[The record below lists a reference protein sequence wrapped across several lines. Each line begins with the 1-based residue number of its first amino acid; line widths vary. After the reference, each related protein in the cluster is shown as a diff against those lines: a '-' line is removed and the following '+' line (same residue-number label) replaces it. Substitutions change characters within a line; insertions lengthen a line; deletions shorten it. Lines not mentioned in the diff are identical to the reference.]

1 MSDPQDTQR
10 QNFLEFCKTKQFPL
24 YFSAFPSAAIRV
36 DSGALVSSPIGP
48 PPFCRLMP
56 VDATDVNTK
65 YYLMCDG
72 LYASIKNIVWNS
84 SDCIAVT
91 DSTDIAFQFTVVFQ
105 STTVMALVAYDQVF
119 PDPRAPSGPFYSLC
133 HRWSGPQSAL
143 LMEPELDFGGFT
155 SSIIIPTDGTDV
167 ADWTRLLNQWHRF
180 FARALFPLIYSD
192 RDKCTLSL
200 SGSYLTPGGF
210 GHFRF
215 IAVDPSDYTKGYRVL
230 ANHSNYVAGIG
241 TYGNSDCFNTTTDIN
256 QASVWRFVLMSQED
270 RTFMLQQGIG
280 NVLTR
285 PWDMYSNGLYG
296 RGVTLAAAPGD
307 NGFGGVQQIFQMP
320 FYAFRQMRMGNVSTQ
335 AHFYFSSGGKHLYA
349 NGTTLAWGD
358 VDDDSATIVL
368 TLPSP
373 TSLHV
378 GYHISVGG
386 KWITSAAANAPITLA
401 ASMDQAAHFCPIFDD
416 DTDLELWLYDTNL
429 ALAVVNGQPVFVD
442 LEDPTAIAPA
452 WSVALELDP
461 NHPTYEMGA
470 LANATTSDPA
480 TKTLATTVYLK
491 DLVPVLQ
498 QTKAGKYGT
507 MWNYSFDNI
516 IAPDDWLLASPGH
529 MFAAYAY
536 IPKRI
541 VDATNTTFPL
551 KTAGGNTGPAIA
563 LLQSSVNAVGGTP
576 QAYYAGHSY
585 FLYEQIYQLIISGNE
600 FIDVSGLLRPVKP
613 GDSEGTP
620 TGEFLAALRNA
631 LTYLSTKTSA
641 PSVVIRLL
649 FGEPGGYPG
658 DFVKGYRA
666 AGDVLMDLTRDIAAM
681 TTSRM
686 TIYIAYAG
694 TTVTWNHAKIVAV
707 DGQRAIVGGHNLW
720 QHAYLGDYPVF
731 DISMKLSGHATFDAH
746 NYAED
751 RWVKVIQAGVF
762 HEADAASFDASL
774 PAGSRIVKGSASLPV
789 ARLFNIFLD
798 EVAHPTYRDHGTGAP
813 ILSIGRGWEESAG
826 AAASDI
832 TFPQLIRLAQ
842 REVYISLQTLGFN
855 GYNEMSPAPLPW
867 TNWPEDF
874 MNAIADAVTR
884 NVKVYIFISSETS
897 GAYQGNP
904 PAEVMAQI
912 QGRIKDHTP
921 SAVVSLLQANL
932 FVQAFPNI
940 ATKWVPTNVP
950 GIGNHSK
957 LIMVDKLAY
966 SIGSQNWYPTSPA
979 TLAEFTYVVEDA
991 TTATQL
997 YTNIFQPMMGWAVAA
1012 VAPPTPAAPP
1022 DRWTITIT
1030 GLACAH
1036 PSSDTDDGTSRSADD
1051 MYLWLNGSRLF
1062 PFDSRYTS
1070 MDAFETLSFTITLD
1084 VFTSDD
1090 SPYEIHVYDHDWLSS
1105 DDDLGYWSLHP
1116 DIVLIGCDANG
1127 FYFPHP
1133 MKLRDLQ
1140 PDQVYFISMTQ
1151 SNGADYRLHLKY
1163 SVASAPNGLTP
1174 SPVP

>member
-1 MSDPQDTQR
+1 MVQQ
-10 QNFLEFCKTKQFPL
+10 
-24 YFSAFPSAAIRV
+24 
-36 DSGALVSSPIGP
+36 
-48 PPFCRLMP
+48 
-56 VDATDVNTK
+56 
-65 YYLMCDG
+65 
-72 LYASIKNIVWNS
+72 
-84 SDCIAVT
+84 
-91 DSTDIAFQFTVVFQ
+91 
-105 STTVMALVAYDQVF
+105 
-119 PDPRAPSGPFYSLC
+119 
-133 HRWSGPQSAL
+133 
-143 LMEPELDFGGFT
+143 LDYCGFT
-155 SSIIIPTDGTDV
+155 SSIIIPTDGSDV
-167 ADWTRLLNQWHRF
+167 ADVTRLLNEWHRF
-180 FARALFPLIYSD
+180 FAVALFPLMYSD
-192 RDKCTLSL
+192 RDMCTLSL
-200 SGSYLTPGGF
+200 SGSYLTPSGF
-210 GHFRF
+210 DHFRLL
-215 IAVDPSDYTKGYRVL
+215 AVDPSDYTKGYRVL
-230 ANHSNYVAGIG
+230 ANNSNYVAGIG
-241 TYGNSDCFNTTTDIN
+241 MYASSDCLNTTTDIN
-256 QASVWRFVLMSQED
+256 QASVWRFVVVSQES
-270 RTFMLQQGIG
+270 RTFMLQQGNG
-280 NVLTR
+280 DVLTR

-296 RGVTLAAAPGD
+296 RSVTLTAPPG
-307 NGFGGVQQIFQMP
+307 NGGFTGVQQIFQMP
-320 FYAFRQMRMGNVSTQ
+320 FYAFRQVRMGNVSTQ
-335 AHFYFSSGGKHLYA
+335 AHFRFSSGGKQLYA

-358 VDDDSATIVL
+358 VDDVSATIVL
-368 TLPSP
+368 TLPDP

-401 ASMDQAAHFCPIFDD
+401 ASMDQATHFCPIFDD

-442 LEDPTAIAPA
+442 LEDPTALAPA
-452 WSVALELDP
+452 WLVALGSDP
-461 NHPTYEMGA
+461 NHHTNEMVA
-470 LANATTSDPA
+470 LDNATASDPV
-480 TKTLATTVYLK
+480 TKTLATTAYLK

-507 MWNYSFDNI
+507 MWNYSFDNT

-529 MFAAYAY
+529 MFAAYAD

-576 QAYYAGHSY
+576 QSYYAGHSY
-585 FLYEQIYQLIISGNE
+585 FLYEELYQLIISGNT

-631 LTYLSTKTSA
+631 LTYLSTKASA
-641 PSVVIRLL
+641 RNVIVRFL
-649 FGEPGGYPG
+649 FGEPAGYIG
-658 DFVKGYRA
+658 DVTKGYRA
-666 AGDVLMDLTRDIAAM
+666 AGDVLMDLTRDIPAT

-686 TIYIAYAG
+686 KIYIAYAG
-694 TTVTWNHAKIVAV
+694 TTMTWNHAKIVAA
-707 DGQRAIVGGHNLW
+707 DGQRAIIGGHNLW

-751 RWVKVIQAGVF
+751 RWLKVIQAGVF

-774 PAGSRIVKGSASLPV
+774 PAASRIVKGSESMPAP
-789 ARLFNIFLD
+789 RLFNTFLTE
-798 EVAHPTYRDHGTGAP
+798 EVHPTYRDHGTGAP
-813 ILSIGRGWEESAG
+813 ILAIGRGWEESAG
-826 AAASDI
+826 AAASDV
-832 TFPQLIRLAQ
+832 TFPKLIRLAQ
-842 REVYISLQTLGFN
+842 REVYMSLQTLGFN
-855 GYNEMSPAPLPW
+855 GYNEMSPVQLPW

-874 MNAIADAVTR
+874 MDAIADAVTR

-897 GAYQGNP
+897 GSYHGNP
-904 PAEVMAQI
+904 PAEVSAQI

-940 ATKWVPTNVP
+940 TAKWVQTDVP

-1012 VAPPTPAAPP
+1012 VAPPTPALPP

-1030 GLACAH
+1030 GLTCYR
-1036 PSSDTDDGTSRSADD
+1036 PSSDVNGGARRTSDDT
-1051 MYLWLNGSRLF
+1051 YLLLNGSRLF
-1062 PFDSRYTS
+1062 PFNSRYTS
-1070 MDAFETLSFTITLD
+1070 MNAGDTLSFTKTLD
-1084 VFTSDD
+1084 VFTSHD

-1116 DIVLIGCDANG
+1116 DIVLDGSDVDG
-1127 FYFPHP
+1127 RFPQP

-1140 PDQVYFISMTQ
+1140 QNHEYTIYQTQ
-1151 SNGADYRLHLKY
+1151 SNDTTYGLHLKY
-1163 SVASAPNGLTP
+1163 SVASAPNGLTLSSKP
-1174 SPVP
+1174 